1 MLILFEF
8 LTLVFSRGAFLF
20 SFVGKL
26 QTKISGMSFN
36 FEYIQNPPDKSNEM
50 LQKVNTSLRWNFN
63 CKSFGGQLELT
74 YVKTTTDL
82 PKDHNR
88 PNYCLGNTSFVIKYD
103 DIKGNGER
111 CLYGVINVFKI
122 NIEALRFLWSSKLGF
137 KTPTTE

>member
-1 MLILFEF
+1 
-8 LTLVFSRGAFLF
+8 
-20 SFVGKL
+20 
-26 QTKISGMSFN
+26 MSFN
-36 FEYIQNPPDKSNEM
+36 IEYIQNPPDKSNEM
-50 LQKVNTSLRWNFN
+50 LQKINTSLRWNFN
-63 CKSFGGQLELT
+63 SKIFGGPLELT

-88 PNYCLGNTSFVIKYD
+88 PNYCLGNTSFVTKYA